1 MAKMTVKDLTNALI
15 MDSYTPRTDEELK
28 SAAENRY
35 SSVYDQ
41 KRLTAQQNYQTS
53 DQAYQ
58 QQLKQLQDTLAS
70 NQQELLKNVQDSIAS
85 ADRYTITRGMQR
97 SSYGAANRANI
108 QGKGQQSLAAL
119 LKQYS
124 TDAGGIES
132 SRTLLAQ
139 QLADT
144 LAQYDIDYQ
153 NDVLAY
159 IDEQKQLDY
168 DRKVA
173 ADQYANQLQM
183 QLFEYNQ
190 RYGSS
195 GGSGGGGRRYTGY
208 GQQDDN
214 PEDSG
219 NTDSLWNSLNQQ
231 NTYKTYNLSPTFS
244 KASQT
249 KSGKTVVSSN
259 QSAMSKAASTASR
272 AKNNAVIALKTK
284 ARKSVKK

>member
-132 SRTLLAQ
+132 NRTLLAQ

-190 RYGSS
+190 RYGSR

-272 AKNNAVIALKTK
+272 AKNNAVIALKSK

>member
-1 MAKMTVKDLTNALI
+1 M
-15 MDSYTPRTDEELK
+15 
-28 SAAENRY
+28 
-35 SSVYDQ
+35 
-41 KRLTAQQNYQTS
+41 
-53 DQAYQ
+53 
-58 QQLKQLQDTLAS
+58 KQLQDTLAS

-231 NTYKTYNLSPTFS
+231 NAYKTYNLSPTFS
-244 KASQT
+244 KANQT

-272 AKNNAVIALKTK
+272 AKNNAVIALKSK

>member
-1 MAKMTVKDLTNALI
+1 MAKMTVKDLTNALV

-35 SSVYDQ
+35 NSVYDQ

-132 SRTLLAQ
+132 NRTLLAR

-190 RYGSS
+190 KY
-195 GGSGGGGRRYTGY
+195 GGGGGGGGSRRSYTSS
-208 GQQDDN
+208 GQQN
-214 PEDSG
+214 DSG
-219 NTDSLWNSLNQQ
+219 DNGSAQSLWNSLNQQ
-231 NTYKTYNLSPTFS
+231 NIYKTYNLNPTFS
-244 KASQT
+244 KANQT
-249 KSGKTVVSSN
+249 TSGKTVVNSN
-259 QSAMSKAASTASR
+259 QSAMAKAVGTATRAKKNAVTALKSKA
-272 AKNNAVIALKTK
+272 N
-284 ARKSVKK
+284 SVKK

>member
-195 GGSGGGGRRYTGY
+195 GGSGGSSRRYTSS
-208 GQQDDN
+208 GQQN
-214 PEDSG
+214 KTDSG
-219 NTDSLWNSLNQQ
+219 NDKNSIWNDLNGSYSGSYYQ
-231 NTYKTYNLSPTFS
+231 SP
-244 KASQT
+244 
-249 KSGKTVVSSN
+249 SGKEYNKTSSTSSSKNYYVSPSG
-259 QSAMSKAASTASR
+259 KVY
-272 AKNNAVIALKTK
+272 KKT
-284 ARKSVKK
+284 

>member
-35 SSVYDQ
+35 NSVYDQ

-190 RYGSS
+190 KY
-195 GGSGGGGRRYTGY
+195 GGGGGGGGSRRRYTGY
-208 GQQDDN
+208 GQQN
-214 PEDSG
+214 DSG
-219 NTDSLWNSLNQQ
+219 NSGNTQSLWNSLNQQ
-231 NTYKTYNLSPTFS
+231 NNYKTYNLNPTFS
-244 KASQT
+244 KANQT
-249 KSGKTVVSSN
+249 TSGKTVVSNN
-259 QSAMSKAASTASR
+259 QSAMSKAISTAAS
-272 AKNNAVIALKTK
+272 AKNNAVTALKSK
-284 ARKSVKK
+284 AKSAKK